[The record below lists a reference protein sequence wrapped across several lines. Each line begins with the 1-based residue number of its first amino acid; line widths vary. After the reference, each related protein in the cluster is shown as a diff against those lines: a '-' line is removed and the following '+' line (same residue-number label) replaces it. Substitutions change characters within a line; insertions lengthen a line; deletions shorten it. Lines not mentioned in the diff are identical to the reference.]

1 MSKKNQLTKTDYL
14 SVEEYQRLVTML
26 HNDNDILGETY
37 TRVAKG
43 TALRI
48 SDVLKLTW
56 SKLLSEKFVLNE
68 QKTGKMRK
76 ITVSEK
82 THSAFR
88 SLYELNGSP
97 DMSCFVFFNKRTNRP
112 YTKQYINRLMKE
124 WKDKYNIQVGNF
136 SSHSFRKSF
145 GREYWDKNNCSDK
158 ALTLLSEIY
167 NHSDVSITR
176 RYIGIRDEE
185 VSEVY
190 EMIEV

>member
-76 ITVSEK
+76 ITVSE
-82 THSAFR
+82 
-88 SLYELNGSP
+88 
-97 DMSCFVFFNKRTNRP
+97 
-112 YTKQYINRLMKE
+112 
-124 WKDKYNIQVGNF
+124 
-136 SSHSFRKSF
+136 
-145 GREYWDKNNCSDK
+145 
-158 ALTLLSEIY
+158 
-167 NHSDVSITR
+167 
-176 RYIGIRDEE
+176 
-185 VSEVY
+185 
-190 EMIEV
+190 